1 MPLDVAQFFKAC
13 NPSHTLSY
21 SNPSDR
27 KYYIDFSDVRGT
39 NLIQELRRTID
50 LLPEE
55 RTCQLFTG
63 HVGCGKSTELLRL
76 KAELEGQDFFVVYFE
91 SSEDLDMSDVDVT
104 DILMAIA
111 HQVSEKLEANQIR
124 IKPNY
129 FINLFAEVGE
139 ILQTPIDLTGVEFSV
154 GISKVTAKTKDS
166 PKLRSQLRQYMEPRT
181 NGILKSINEELF
193 GNAIAELK
201 RRGKKGLVVIIDNL
215 DRVDARQ
222 LQTGRT
228 QPEYL
233 FIDRGDQLSR
243 LNCHVVYTIPLGL
256 VFSNENETLKQRMGG
271 GISPKVLPMVP
282 VKNRNGSEDKSGI
295 NLLRHMILARAFPDA
310 TIKQWVAF
318 LPQVFDSLELLDRLC
333 LVSGGHVRNLL
344 GLVWNCIQQ
353 SDPPFSRDTIE
364 QVIRER
370 RDGLARAIDDDE
382 WKLIFQV
389 VKNQSVKGEI
399 EYQTLLRSMFVF
411 EYYDSQGGW
420 FGINPILTETKRYQ
434 DWLAADSK
442 HGRDV
447 DET

>member
-13 NPSHTLSY
+13 NPSHTLAY
-21 SNPSDR
+21 SNPDDR

-50 LLPEE
+50 LLPQE

-63 HVGCGKSTELLRL
+63 HVGCGKSTELLKL

-104 DILMAIA
+104 DILLAIA
-111 HQVSEKLEANQIR
+111 HQVSEKLEAHQIR

-139 ILQTPIDLTGVEFSV
+139 ILQTPIDITGVEFSV

-181 NGILKSINEELF
+181 NGILKSINEDLF
-193 GNAIAELK
+193 GTAIAELK
-201 RRGKKGLVVIIDNL
+201 RRSKKGLVVIIDNL

-282 VKNRNGSEDKSGI
+282 VKNRTGGQDENGV
-295 NLLRHMILARAFPDA
+295 NLLRHMILARAFPHAAIAQRLDH
-310 TIKQWVAF
+310 
-318 LPQVFDSLELLDRLC
+318 LPQIFDRPELIDRLC

-353 SDPPFSRDTIE
+353 SDPPFSLDTIE

-370 RDGLARAIDDDE
+370 RDGLARAIDDNE

-389 VKNQSVKGEI
+389 VENQSVKGEI

-434 DWLAADSK
+434 DWLAAKSDL
-442 HGRDV
+442 
-447 DET
+447 

>member
-1 MPLDVAQFFKAC
+1 
-13 NPSHTLSY
+13 
-21 SNPSDR
+21 
-27 KYYIDFSDVRGT
+27 
-39 NLIQELRRTID
+39 
-50 LLPEE
+50 
-55 RTCQLFTG
+55 
-63 HVGCGKSTELLRL
+63 
-76 KAELEGQDFFVVYFE
+76 
-91 SSEDLDMSDVDVT
+91 
-104 DILMAIA
+104 
-111 HQVSEKLEANQIR
+111 
-124 IKPNY
+124 
-129 FINLFAEVGE
+129 
-139 ILQTPIDLTGVEFSV
+139 
-154 GISKVTAKTKDS
+154 
-166 PKLRSQLRQYMEPRT
+166 
-181 NGILKSINEELF
+181 
-193 GNAIAELK
+193 
-201 RRGKKGLVVIIDNL
+201 VVIIDNL

-282 VKNRNGSEDKSGI
+282 VKNRNGGQDENGV
-295 NLLRHMILARAFPDA
+295 NLLRHMILARAFP
-310 TIKQWVAF
+310 KVAIAQRLDY
-318 LPQVFDSLELLDRLC
+318 LPQIFESLDLIDRLC

-353 SDPPFSRDTIE
+353 SDPPFSQAIIE

-382 WKLIFQV
+382 WNLIFQV
-389 VKNQSVKGEI
+389 VKNQSVKGET

-434 DWLAADSK
+434 DWLAANS
-442 HGRDV
+442 
-447 DET
+447 

>member
-50 LLPEE
+50 LLPQE

-76 KAELEGQDFFVVYFE
+76 KAELEGQGFFVVYFE

-104 DILMAIA
+104 DILLAIA

-129 FINLFAEVGE
+129 FVNLFAEVGE
-139 ILQTPIDLTGVEFSV
+139 ILQTPIDITGMEFSV

-193 GNAIAELK
+193 GTAIAELK

-282 VKNRNGSEDKSGI
+282 VKNRNGSQDEKGV
-295 NLLRHMILARAFPDA
+295 NLLRHMILARAFPE
-310 TIKQWVAF
+310 VAIAQRLDY
-318 LPQVFDSLELLDRLC
+318 LPQIFDSLDLIDRLC

-353 SDPPFSRDTIE
+353 GDPPFSQTIIE

-389 VKNQSVKGEI
+389 VKNQSVKGEV

-411 EYYDSQGGW
+411 EYYDAQGGW

-434 DWLAADSK
+434 DWLAVE
-442 HGRDV
+442 G
-447 DET
+447 E

>member
-1 MPLDVAQFFKAC
+1 MPLNVAQFFKAC

-21 SNPSDR
+21 TNPDDR
-27 KYYIDFSDVRGT
+27 KYYIDFSSVRGT

-76 KAELEGQDFFVVYFE
+76 KAELEGQGFFVVYFE

-104 DILMAIA
+104 DILLAIA

-139 ILQTPIDLTGVEFSV
+139 ILQTPIDITGVEFSV

-193 GNAIAELK
+193 GTAISELK

-282 VKNRNGSEDKSGI
+282 VKNRNGSEDKNGI

-434 DWLAADSK
+434 DWLAADS
-442 HGRDV
+442 
-447 DET
+447 

>member
-50 LLPEE
+50 LLPQE

-76 KAELEGQDFFVVYFE
+76 KAELERQGFFVIYFE

-129 FINLFAEVGE
+129 FITLFAEVGE
-139 ILQTPIDLTGVEFSV
+139 ILQTPIDITGVEFSV

-193 GNAIAELK
+193 GKAIEELK

-282 VKNRNGSEDKSGI
+282 VKNRNGSENKNGI

-310 TIKQWVAF
+310 TIKQRVAF

-344 GLVWNCIQQ
+344 GSVWNCIQQ
-353 SDPPFSRDTIE
+353 SDPPFSRTTIE

-442 HGRDV
+442 HDI
-447 DET
+447 

>member
-1 MPLDVAQFFKAC
+1 MPLNVAQFFKAC

-21 SNPSDR
+21 TNPDDR
-27 KYYIDFSDVRGT
+27 KYYIDFSSVRGT

-76 KAELEGQDFFVVYFE
+76 KAELEGQGFFVVYFE

-104 DILMAIA
+104 DILLAIA

-139 ILQTPIDLTGVEFSV
+139 ILQTPIDITGVEFSV

-193 GNAIAELK
+193 GTAIVELK

-282 VKNRNGSEDKSGI
+282 VKNRNGSEDKNGI

-434 DWLAADSK
+434 DWLAAKSD
-442 HGRDV
+442 
-447 DET
+447 

>member
-1 MPLDVAQFFKAC
+1 MSLDVAQFFKAC
-13 NPSHTLSY
+13 NPSRTLSY
-21 SNPSDR
+21 ADLNDR
-27 KYYIDFSDVRGT
+27 KYYIDFSAVRGT
-39 NLIQELRRTID
+39 SLIQELRRTID

-76 KAELEGQDFFVVYFE
+76 KAELEAQGFYVVYFE

-111 HQVSEKLEANQIR
+111 HQVSEKLEATQIR

-129 FINLFAEVGE
+129 FVNLFAEVGE
-139 ILQTPIDLTGVEFSV
+139 ILQTPIDITGMEFSV

-193 GNAIAELK
+193 GRAIEELK

-282 VKNRNGSEDKSGI
+282 VRYRNGSQDENGI
-295 NLLRHMILARAFPDA
+295 NLLRHMILARALPDA
-310 TIKQWVAF
+310 TIEQRLDH
-318 LPQVFDSLELLDRLC
+318 LPQIFNSLDLIDRLC

-353 SDPPFSRDTIE
+353 GDPPFSEATIE

-382 WKLIFQV
+382 WNLIFQV
-389 VKNQSVKGEI
+389 VENQSVRGEV

-411 EYYDSQGGW
+411 EYYDPQGGW
-420 FGINPILTETKRYQ
+420 FGINPILMETKRYQ
-434 DWLAADSK
+434 DWLAGK
-442 HGRDV
+442 MGVRG
-447 DET
+447 